1 MPRFP
6 ADVLGTFVA
15 GCILLLQVVQ
25 SMNKQTSTNRASHM
39 HSFLRMR
46 ASNSPAFVWHF
57 FFRLVQWYVS
67 FVWMCWKRRNRKKKK
82 RLGTMVC
89 EFLRSVRLVSSFSSL
104 LHCWKPFYQSWVQC
118 VLLITP
124 WNNAFVLFFF
134 SFPVLFRMSYVFTR
148 YSSISFF
155 VVGIAPNKET
165 FVSVTNALFW
175 MIWLLVWHLCCS
187 NALLVCRWFTF
198 PTS

>member
-1 MPRFP
+1 MSWGRLLQGVFCFYK
-6 ADVLGTFVA
+6 LFNLWINRHLLIERHT
-15 GCILLLQVVQ
+15 CILFFECVRLIAPL
-25 SMNKQTSTNRASHM
+25 SCDI
-39 HSFLRMR
+39 SFSVLY
-46 ASNSPAFVWHF
+46 SD
-57 FFRLVQWYVS
+57 
-67 FVWMCWKRRNRKKKK
+67 MCHLCECAGNDETEKKK

-124 WNNAFVLFFF
+124 RSNAFVLFFF